1 MGGLVV
7 HAIGHLPKRGERIV
21 IGNMLFKVL
30 RADSRRVHMLQ
41 LTMLP
46 RSVEDEADL
55 LNVQP

>member
-1 MGGLVV
+1 
-7 HAIGHLPKRGERIV
+7 
-21 IGNMLFKVL
+21 MLFKVL